1 MAPEP
6 RPGPAPAPRGSA
18 TRHLILVAAE
28 RLVGERGIAALSLR
42 EAAGTAGARNN
53 SAAQYHFGTK
63 DGLIDAIFE
72 LRMGTINE
80 ARLARLDA
88 AAADGRGDDVTA
100 LVEALVVPLVE
111 AMGEAPQSSWYG
123 RFLAEFTADPQ
134 ATARL
139 ADVDRGVMTGLR
151 RVISG
156 LQAHLHSLPAPI
168 RRQRIDLAVRMTI
181 LATAEYER
189 RRDAGR
195 LEAGSLAVLAA
206 GLCDA
211 LTGLLDAPVS
221 ASTSLL
227 LDHHSRQGARS

>member
-1 MAPEP
+1 MVPEP
-6 RPGPAPAPRGSA
+6 RAGTVPAPRGSA
-18 TRHLILVAAE
+18 TRDQILVAAE

-42 EAAGTAGARNN
+42 EAAGSAGARNN

-80 ARLARLDA
+80 ARLARLG
-88 AAADGRGDDVTA
+88 AADAEGRGGDVRA
-100 LVEALVVPLVE
+100 LVEALVFPLVE
-111 AMGEAPQSSWYG
+111 VMGEAPQSSWYG

-151 RVISG
+151 RVITG
-156 LQAHLHSLPAPI
+156 LQAHLHALPEPV
-168 RRQRIDLAVRMTI
+168 RRQRIDLAIRMTI

-195 LEAGSLAVLAA
+195 LEAGAPAVLAA

-221 ASTSLL
+221 ASTARLL
-227 LDHHSRQGARS
+227 PHRSP

>member
-1 MAPEP
+1 
-6 RPGPAPAPRGSA
+6 
-18 TRHLILVAAE
+18 VAAE

-42 EAAGTAGARNN
+42 EAAGSAGARNN

-88 AAADGRGDDVTA
+88 ADAEGRGHDVEA

-151 RVISG
+151 RVIAG
-156 LQAHLHSLPAPI
+156 LEAHLHALPSPI
-168 RRQRIDLAVRMTI
+168 RRQRIDLAIRMTI

-195 LEAGSLAVLAA
+195 LEAGSPALLAA

-211 LTGLLDAPVS
+211 VTGLLDATVS
-221 ASTSLL
+221 ASTARLL
-227 LDHHSRQGARS
+227 PHHSP

>member
-6 RPGPAPAPRGSA
+6 RAGTAPEPRGSA
-18 TRHLILVAAE
+18 TRHQILVAAE

-80 ARLARLDA
+80 ERLARLDA
-88 AAADGRGDDVTA
+88 ADADGRGDDVAA

-151 RVISG
+151 RVIAG
-156 LQAHLHSLPAPI
+156 MEAHLHSLPAPI
-168 RRQRIDLAVRMTI
+168 RRQRIDLAIRMTI

-195 LEAGSLAVLAA
+195 LEAGAPALLAA

-211 LTGLLDAPVS
+211 VIGLLDAPVS
-221 ASTSLL
+221 ASTAHL
-227 LDHHSRQGARS
+227 LDHPSP

>member
-1 MAPEP
+1 
-6 RPGPAPAPRGSA
+6 
-18 TRHLILVAAE
+18 VAAE

-42 EAAGTAGARNN
+42 EAAGSAGARNN

-72 LRMGTINE
+72 LRMGTINQ
-80 ARLARLDA
+80 ARLVRLDA
-88 AAADGRGDDVTA
+88 AEDDGRGQDVTA
-100 LVEALVVPLVE
+100 LVEALVLPLLE

-151 RVISG
+151 RVIAG
-156 LQAHLHSLPAPI
+156 MEAHLHSLPVPI
-168 RRQRIDLAVRMTI
+168 RRQRIDLAIRMTI
-181 LATAEYER
+181 LATAGYER

-195 LEAGSLAVLAA
+195 PQAGSAAVLAA

-211 LTGLLDAPVS
+211 VTGLLDAPVS
-221 ASTSLL
+221 ASTARL
-227 LDHHSRQGARS
+227 LDHHSP

>member
-1 MAPEP
+1 MTNDLRA
-6 RPGPAPAPRGSA
+6 GTAAAPRGSV

-28 RLVGERGIAALSLR
+28 RSVGERGIAALSLR
-42 EAAGTAGARNN
+42 EASASAGARNN

-88 AAADGRGDDVTA
+88 AEADGRGGDVTA

-139 ADVDRGVMTGLR
+139 AEVDRGVMTGLR
-151 RVISG
+151 RVIAG
-156 LQAHLHSLPAPI
+156 LQAHLHPLPAPI

-211 LTGLLDAPVS
+211 LTGLLDAPLS
-221 ASTSLL
+221 ASTARL
-227 LDHHSRQGARS
+227 LDHPRP

>member
-6 RPGPAPAPRGSA
+6 RTGTAPAPRGSA
-18 TRHLILVAAE
+18 TRHQILVAAE

-42 EAAGTAGARNN
+42 EAAGSAGARNN

-88 AAADGRGDDVTA
+88 ADAEGRGHDVRA

-151 RVISG
+151 RVIAG
-156 LQAHLHSLPAPI
+156 LQAYLHALPAPI
-168 RRQRIDLAVRMTI
+168 RRQRIDLAIRMTI

-195 LEAGSLAVLAA
+195 LEVGSPAVLAA

-211 LTGLLDAPVS
+211 VTGLLNAPVS
-221 ASTSLL
+221 ASTARLL
-227 LDHHSRQGARS
+227 PHDSP